1 VRAQPRQIILAMAIR
16 ILTISQVELNLFTE
30 RHDELAGAARRA
42 EADART
48 ERARADALQHS
59 LGGTRGREDDL
70 VNEVSNLNASLDAL
84 TEQNGQLQRDYGE
97 LSERHRQQGSELSK
111 ASASLQ
117 VTQETGDARHA
128 MLAGRLEASLRELQA
143 VLGER
148 DALKASLDEAL
159 GRCASSVVSAQLA
172 EASQAHM
179 QEQLTALRQQQNDE
193 ALSPTR
199 SPLRAP
205 PARSPPA
212 RSS

>member
-1 VRAQPRQIILAMAIR
+1 MAIR

-70 VNEVSNLNASLDAL
+70 VNEISNLNASLDAL

-199 SPLRAP
+199 SPLQRAT
-205 PARSPPA
+205 
-212 RSS
+212 SS